1 MHGGQIL
8 DALREWTTA
17 GRGLLFGGAAEEG
30 ATETGASNA
39 RRTVGKTP
47 GANGF
52 VMGSLSSLQGFT
64 FFDGFF
70 TSGRPPHRY
79 HIENGTVL
87 NRRSVLVCELV
98 FLVCPPLLLAQR
110 GGRGAGAGRPVTGA
124 SSPAPNSDSD
134 FARAV
139 ALQATPDQVAKFPQ
153 LTESTEAARKE
164 AQNLIQLAE
173 NANKPD
179 SSRGGDLNDR
189 VDEARSNNRQF
200 VQSFSASQ
208 QSGLKPLVKKLSK
221 ADSDVSKLS
230 EALRQGLERAET
242 DGRKIA
248 NVVEKLDRA
257 LTTFQTVQLSIGKE
271 MGIHFQEHS
280 R

>member
-1 MHGGQIL
+1 L
-8 DALREWTTA
+8 
-17 GRGLLFGGAAEEG
+17 
-30 ATETGASNA
+30 
-39 RRTVGKTP
+39 K
-47 GANGF
+47 
-52 VMGSLSSLQGFT
+52 
-64 FFDGFF
+64 
-70 TSGRPPHRY
+70 
-79 HIENGTVL
+79 
-87 NRRSVLVCELV
+87 RRSVLVCELV
-98 FLVCPPLLLAQR
+98 FLVCPPLLVAQR

-124 SSPAPNSDSD
+124 SSPAPNSDNSD

-179 SSRGGDLNDR
+179 SSHGGDLNDR
-189 VDEARSNNRQF
+189 IDEARSNNRQF
-200 VQSFSASQ
+200 VQSFSPSQ

-221 ADSDVSKLS
+221 ADSDLSKQS

-242 DGRKIA
+242 GGKKIA
-248 NVVEKLDRA
+248 NVVEKLDKA
-257 LTTFQTVQLSIGKE
+257 LSTFQTVQLSIGKE
-271 MGIHFQEHS
+271 MGIHSQEHS